1 MNADRFRVVISL
13 VLTVGVT
20 VSAALIALGFGLAVV
35 SGGWQTSLAG
45 GPAGTGSLSDF
56 GQMASGLG
64 ALRPVAITQLG
75 LAVLL
80 ATPVMRVAASIVA
93 FALERDGL
101 YVVITTIVLVIL
113 LASIAFIR

>member
-1 MNADRFRVVISL
+1 MTAERFRVVVSL
-13 VLTVGVT
+13 VLTVGVSI
-20 VSAALIALGFGLAVV
+20 SAALIAIGFALALLA
-35 SGGWQTSLAG
+35 GWQTSLVG
-45 GPAGTGSLSDF
+45 GAVGTGSLSDF
-56 GQMASGLG
+56 GQMVSGLG

-101 YVVITTIVLVIL
+101 YVLITAVVLAIL
-113 LASIAFIR
+113 LSSIALIR